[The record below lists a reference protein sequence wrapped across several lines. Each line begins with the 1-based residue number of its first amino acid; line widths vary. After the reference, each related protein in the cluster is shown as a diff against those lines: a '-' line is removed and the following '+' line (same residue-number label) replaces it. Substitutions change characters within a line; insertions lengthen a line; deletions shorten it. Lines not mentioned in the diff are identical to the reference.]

1 MTNISKENMS
11 REVINK
17 VVNKVGEF
25 HPLEAEF
32 QEVIDENFDDLLCPG
47 DHLKDHGHDRQ
58 MPKIYTSYY
67 SNPYLR
73 EISQDELVRISISL
87 YPPKGWMEKG
97 KLHYYPLCPSPEIF
111 KHVKS
116 TGDQKTYVKEL
127 LDHLNQ
133 FDARFVYDALME
145 MSGGKPVVL
154 LCYERPQPTV
164 GNYIYCH
171 RQIVSQWF
179 GANLGIVVPELTR
192 KHVSDLLRKSDEEI
206 SLF

>member
-1 MTNISKENMS
+1 MS
-11 REVINK
+11 GETINK

-25 HPLEAEF
+25 HPLETEF
-32 QEVIDENFDDLLCPG
+32 QEVIDENFDDMLCPV
-47 DHLKDHGHDRQ
+47 DHGHDRQ

-97 KLHYYPLCPSPEIF
+97 KLHYYPLCPSLEIF

-116 TGDQKTYVKEL
+116 TGDHMTYVKEL

-154 LCYERPQPTV
+154 LCYESPIPTV
-164 GNYIYCH
+164 SNYIYCH

-179 GANLGIVVPELTR
+179 GANLGIVVPELTE
-192 KHVSDLLRKSDEEI
+192 KHVQDLMKSDEP
-206 SLF
+206 SLL